1 MSEIEKKEQSK
12 EKQPTLGMS
21 ILILVLAVVVLMVG
35 ILVLQLSPHIPILA
49 CAFLL
54 SFYGLYLKISWKDMM
69 DKALESIASSLEAI
83 IIVMTIGMV
92 VGAWVACGTVPY
104 VIWAGLKIFS
114 PSFILPFTV
123 ILCAIMST
131 LTGSSWTTVGTVG
144 VAFLGIGVS
153 MGIPAPIVVGAIC
166 CGAFF
171 GDTQS
176 PMSDGCNF
184 ATAVSGAGLYNGV
197 KGMLCTH
204 IPALFISFVAYII
217 IGLRYSGSNASSSS
231 QIESTLAGLE
241 KGFHLT
247 PRLLIPIIILFI
259 MIAIKLPAIPTMI
272 VAAVTGI
279 LVAIIFQQE
288 SLASALGY
296 LMNGYVGNTGV
307 ADVDAIITRGGMN
320 NMMSTVALMIF
331 SMWMAGVLH
340 RIGIIPV
347 ILGHIS
353 PLVKKVTPLVA
364 LTNVLTFIFSYF
376 AADPYLAMTLPS
388 KALDTAYD
396 DLGLNRNVLCRNVGN
411 AVLFAP
417 MVPWGSGGLYVSATL
432 GIAVSSYIPWYIIGY
447 AAPIICILFAA
458 IGIGNYKAVKE

>member
-1 MSEIEKKEQSK
+1 
-12 EKQPTLGMS
+12 
-21 ILILVLAVVVLMVG
+21 
-35 ILVLQLSPHIPILA
+35 
-49 CAFLL
+49 
-54 SFYGLYLKISWKDMM
+54 
-69 DKALESIASSLEAI
+69 
-83 IIVMTIGMV
+83 
-92 VGAWVACGTVPY
+92 
-104 VIWAGLKIFS
+104 
-114 PSFILPFTV
+114 
-123 ILCAIMST
+123 
-131 LTGSSWTTVGTVG
+131 
-144 VAFLGIGVS
+144 

-197 KGMLCTH
+197 RGMLCTN
-204 IPALFISFVAYII
+204 IPALLISFVAYII

-247 PRLLIPIIILFI
+247 PLLLIPIIILFI

-279 LVAIIFQQE
+279 IVAIIFQHE
-288 SLASALGY
+288 SLSCALGY

-307 ADVDAIITRGGMN
+307 KDVDAIITRGGMN

-331 SMWMAGVLH
+331 SMWMAGVLR

-353 PLVKKVTPLVA
+353 PLIKKVTPLVA